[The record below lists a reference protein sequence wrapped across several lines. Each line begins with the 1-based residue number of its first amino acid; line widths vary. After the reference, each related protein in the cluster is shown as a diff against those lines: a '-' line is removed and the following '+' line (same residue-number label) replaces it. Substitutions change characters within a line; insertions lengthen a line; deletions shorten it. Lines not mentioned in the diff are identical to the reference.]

1 MVINT
6 GRMLRWIRSFPRVR
20 HRRIRLFLTRRR
32 GAAHLVA
39 EGATYQNRG
48 DDPGRRGDQHI
59 VTVDIGPVMAFRRG
73 RQAAVAPVAD
83 AIFIATE
90 RRRSRVAFAEIVPAP
105 GEMVLLMTCQI
116 AFVMAVAIRATLVM
130 VALMMRVR
138 SALRCMPVMVRT
150 VLLHRGL
157 PRTMAVVRAIGK
169 GRDAQHT
176 G

>member
-39 EGATYQNRG
+39 EGAAHQNRG

-130 VALMMRVR
+130 GFRLSRKKACRVCQSPST
-138 SALRCMPVMVRT
+138 SAWRINSSRHSAGSIWL
-150 VLLHRGL
+150 
-157 PRTMAVVRAIGK
+157 
-169 GRDAQHT
+169 
-176 G
+176 

>member
-1 MVINT
+1 
-6 GRMLRWIRSFPRVR
+6 
-20 HRRIRLFLTRRR
+20 
-32 GAAHLVA
+32 
-39 EGATYQNRG
+39 
-48 DDPGRRGDQHI
+48 
-59 VTVDIGPVMAFRRG
+59 MAFRRG
-73 RQAAVAPVAD
+73 GRPRSLQSRTRYSSPRNGAGAGWPLRKS
-83 AIFIATE
+83 FP
-90 RRRSRVAFAEIVPAP
+90 RR
-105 GEMVLLMTCQI
+105 EMVLLMTCQI

-150 VLLHRGL
+150 VLPHRGL

>member
-1 MVINT
+1 
-6 GRMLRWIRSFPRVR
+6 
-20 HRRIRLFLTRRR
+20 
-32 GAAHLVA
+32 
-39 EGATYQNRG
+39 
-48 DDPGRRGDQHI
+48 
-59 VTVDIGPVMAFRRG
+59 MAFRRG

-150 VLLHRGL
+150 VLPHRGL
-157 PRTMAVVRAIGK
+157 PRTMPVVRAIGK
-169 GRDAQHT
+169 GRDAERSAHRIK
-176 G
+176 